1 MEARSIRSIGVV
13 GVVCGCALG
22 GIVSFLETRPVSIY
36 LVLNTQQFR

>member
-13 GVVCGCALG
+13 GVVCVHLEE
-22 GIVSFLETRPVSIY
+22 IVSFLETRPVSIY